1 MTDNDTKKTE
11 NETANHLIDISIERT
26 DKVLVQARLIFTK
39 ETGLHTIIENTKNF
53 IEELKNGKNNGDGFA
68 WHYG

>member
-1 MTDNDTKKTE
+1 MTEDTPKKTE

-39 ETGLHTIIENTKNF
+39 QTGLHTIIENTKKF
-53 IEELKNGKNNGDGFA
+53 IEELKNGKDNGDGFT
-68 WHYG
+68 